1 MRAHSRISILVL
13 TLITGG
19 VWLSAENA
27 ANAAAPA
34 SSMPTQPAWQVAETE
49 HFEIHYLPELAS
61 DVDRVGLAAEQA
73 YRRISA
79 RLSFDLA
86 TKVPVVLFA
95 PAGEVTREEAV
106 AYAISDTVAPPVP
119 HRDRLVLPLPETDAE
134 LEVLVRHEL
143 THTLVSEIVAPGV
156 GGPLPPGFP
165 LWVPEGVA
173 SYITAE
179 WSDAN
184 NRRIR
189 DLVSSG
195 DVPALSQLTGD
206 GGFADASLNDA
217 LGHMAFDFID
227 ERWGSDRIRRF
238 LNALSV
244 APDVSVYERV
254 FELTPTRFDAAFRQ
268 YVERRFRS
276 VVR

>member
-1 MRAHSRISILVL
+1 MRARSGIAILAL

-19 VWLSAENA
+19 VWLSAETA
-27 ANAAAPA
+27 STAAAPA
-34 SSMPTQPAWQVAETE
+34 SSTPTQPAWQVAETE
-49 HFEIHYLPELAS
+49 HFEIHHLPELAS
-61 DVDRVGLAAEQA
+61 ELDRVGLAAEQA

-95 PAGEVTREEAV
+95 PAGAVTGEEAV
-106 AYAISDTVAPPVP
+106 AYATSDAVAPPEP
-119 HRDRLVLPLPETDAE
+119 HRNRLVLPLPETDAE
-134 LEVLVRHEL
+134 LEVLIRHEL

-156 GGPLPPGFP
+156 GGPRPPGFP

-173 SYITAE
+173 SYMTAE

-206 GGFADASLNDA
+206 GGFADARLNDA
-217 LGHMAFDFID
+217 LGHVAFDYID

-238 LNALSV
+238 LDALSV

-254 FELTPTRFDAAFRQ
+254 FELTPTRFDAAFIQ